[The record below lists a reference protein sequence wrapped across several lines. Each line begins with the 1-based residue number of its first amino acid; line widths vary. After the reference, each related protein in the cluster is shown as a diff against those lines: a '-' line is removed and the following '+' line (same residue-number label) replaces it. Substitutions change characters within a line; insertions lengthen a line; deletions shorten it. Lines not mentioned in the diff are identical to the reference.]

1 MTIEK
6 RQTFSPDE
14 PWMCNRCF
22 AATSVLVRL
31 VEDGDEDDE
40 QYVCEACASAVLDG
54 GEPLG
59 RLRLVPAEPGTVH

>member
-1 MTIEK
+1 MAIEQ
-6 RQTFSPDE
+6 RGVFAPDE

-22 AATSVLVRL
+22 QATSVIVEL

-40 QYVCEACASAVLDG
+40 QYVCEACAAAVAA

-59 RLRLVPAEPGTVH
+59 RLRLLPVPPGTVH